1 VTAWQDAGMS
11 GPRAVALTL
20 TCALALGGAAVP
32 ALAKEHAAGCAA
44 LPRIVDRMR
53 NTLLLASV
61 HRTRGSSL
69 AAYQVMRVN
78 AVTLLKDPDT
88 RECGALARFFEQA
101 LHRATGSG
109 NAADASLELDLGYA
123 SALALAVA
131 GRLPPDAIAAK
142 RVDVPEA
149 AQYGTDCP
157 DLFALVRRL
166 EAPTPK
172 LEDRAAAILADLRA
186 RPRCG
191 EVKAALETRNDLPGA
206 VDALILD
213 EAPQSPSGDNPVA
226 RCPELPVVL
235 DRVAVTIRQGAP
247 LYNKGD
253 HQGCQRLYEKTTR
266 ALTDEVI
273 PPRRCPMVR
282 RTLTKALQESAAAP
296 TAGEAAWALRRG
308 FDKVA
313 GSVESKP

>member
-1 VTAWQDAGMS
+1 VS
-11 GPRAVALTL
+11 GLRAVALTL
-20 TCALALGGAAVP
+20 TCALALSAGPLARMP
-32 ALAKEHAAGCAA
+32 LAKEHAAGCAA

-78 AVTLLKDPDT
+78 ADTLLKEPDT

-101 LHRATGSG
+101 LQRATAAG
-109 NAADASLELDLGYA
+109 NAADASMELDLGYA

-149 AQYGTDCP
+149 AQYGANCP

-172 LEDRAAAILADLRA
+172 LEERAAAILADLRA

-191 EVKAALETRNDLPGA
+191 EVKAALESRTDLLGA
-206 VDALILD
+206 VDALVLD
-213 EAPQSPSGDNPVA
+213 EVPQTPSGENPVA

-253 HQGCQRLYEKTTR
+253 HQGCQSLYVKTAR

-282 RTLTKALQESAAAP
+282 RTLIRALEESAAAP